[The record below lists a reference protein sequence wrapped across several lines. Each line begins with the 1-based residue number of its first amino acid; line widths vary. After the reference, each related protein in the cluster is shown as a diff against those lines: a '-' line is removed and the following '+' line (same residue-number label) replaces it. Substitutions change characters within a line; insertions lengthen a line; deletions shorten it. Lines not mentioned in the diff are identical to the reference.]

1 MKRRQSM
8 KQKEVKTGLV
18 KAVLGKRPLK
28 SRGVGSREVRISF
41 RGKIIKMASQRQNER
56 ALTIYIEQMLYLQKL
71 IFNIRARREVRNDT
85 QGPQKYPHY
94 RRDMA
99 LKLPQYF
106 YLLMGRPFGRY
117 FQVRSL

>member
-1 MKRRQSM
+1 M

-56 ALTIYIEQMLYLQKL
+56 ALTIYTEQMLYLQKL
-71 IFNIRARREVRNDT
+71 IFNIRVRREIRNVA
-85 QGPQKYPHY
+85 
-94 RRDMA
+94 DMMEFNWA
-99 LKLPQYF
+99 YADNAA
-106 YLLMGRPFGRY
+106 
-117 FQVRSL
+117 